1 MTGTHARCCYLKRSA
16 ETKNKKNKRSSLS
29 TQRAWYPTA
38 AWWETRV
45 CSPDL
50 WCWSWLAS
58 RSGRKDLPWEGTPPT
73 PLLEFYCLS
82 ANSASAKSPG
92 WAGKP
97 QVTEQHLQRFC
108 WVSRLSQ
115 AFLWL
120 GGWWSFLYMEGW
132 CNKLWEKAT
141 RVACPE
147 YRQVNIWFA
156 NSTASSCHS
165 SKQCKSSNKSFHVT
179 VAFCFISI
187 GVFV

>member
-120 GGWWSFLYMEGW
+120 GGWWSFLSWFLEGRIGA
-132 CNKLWEKAT
+132 CMLSRLWLLEAWWT
-141 RVACPE
+141 VC
-147 YRQVNIWFA
+147 
-156 NSTASSCHS
+156 SLSGSSVHGIYH
-165 SKQCKSSNKSFHVT
+165 KE
-179 VAFCFISI
+179 
-187 GVFV
+187 